1 MGSHT
6 EQPEASHM
14 TRTGTLWALLFFASA
29 AGACNRAPD
38 QAGSA
43 EPTANAQQTARAKQQ
58 EDEGPLASMPP
69 PEPKRAVEKPREE
82 PAEPDPAAFEEHP
95 GLRNPAHAR
104 EQAPERYTVVLTTT
118 KGDITIDVRR
128 SWAPLGADRFYNLVK
143 VGAYNEA
150 AFFRVIDGFMAQVG
164 LHGDPDVNRIWRSQR
179 IPDDPVTQS
188 NTRGMVSFA
197 TSGKNARVNQ
207 FFINTGNNA
216 RLDAM
221 GFAPFGRAR
230 EMDVVDQLYAGY
242 GEGAPAGRGPRQ
254 QRIQLEGNAYLKREF
269 PMLDY
274 IRFARVVKEV
284 RQPPPVPKRVSQ

>member
-1 MGSHT
+1 
-6 EQPEASHM
+6 
-14 TRTGTLWALLFFASA
+14 
-29 AGACNRAPD
+29 
-38 QAGSA
+38 
-43 EPTANAQQTARAKQQ
+43 
-58 EDEGPLASMPP
+58 MPP
-69 PEPKRAVEKPREE
+69 PEPKHVAEKPRDE
-82 PAEPDPAAFEEHP
+82 AADPDPAEFEEHP

-118 KGDITIDVRR
+118 TGDITIDVRR

-179 IPDDPVTQS
+179 IPDDPVQQS

-197 TSGKNARVNQ
+197 TSGKDARVNQ

-221 GFAPFGRAR
+221 GFAPFGRVR
-230 EMDVVDQLYAGY
+230 EMDVVDQLYSGY

-274 IRFARVVKEV
+274 IRFARVVDEV
-284 RQPPPVPKRVSQ
+284 RAPISAPRRVSQ